1 MPDRAWLAGPRGVA
15 AIQRLN
21 HTRSDEAGTYRR
33 KDQPS
38 EVPGPAARVAIADLP
53 RCDESPIEGCL

>member
-1 MPDRAWLAGPRGVA
+1 MPGPAWLAGPRGDA
-15 AIQRLN
+15 AIRRLN

-38 EVPGPAARVAIADLP
+38 EVPGPARAAIADLT
-53 RCDESPIEGCL
+53 RCDETPFEGYV

>member
-1 MPDRAWLAGPRGVA
+1 MPDGAWLAGPRGDI
-15 AIQRLN
+15 AIRRLN

-38 EVPGPAARVAIADLP
+38 EVPGPTRADIADLT
-53 RCDESPIEGCL
+53 RHGGTTVAGCL